1 VLSVATGLLAAYIVT
16 NFGTLFRLRL
26 LAIVPALLLPLAL
39 RGPAAPVERNVAQ
52 QHSSGLAGKTL
63 WLKRLA

>member
-1 VLSVATGLLAAYIVT
+1 LLAAYIVT

-26 LAIVPALLLPLAL
+26 LAIVPAVLLPLTNC
-39 RGPAAPVERNVAQ
+39 RAAGDAERNVEQ
-52 QHSSGLAGKTL
+52 QNGNRVTEKTL